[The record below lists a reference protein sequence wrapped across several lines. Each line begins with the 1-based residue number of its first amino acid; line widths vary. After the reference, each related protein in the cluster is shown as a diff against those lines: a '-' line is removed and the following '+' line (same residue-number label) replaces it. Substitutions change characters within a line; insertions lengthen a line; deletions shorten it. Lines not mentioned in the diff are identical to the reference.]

1 MTCAATARFLTPGF
15 KIFFLSS
22 IFPTLICSYLMTLAV
37 IHMAHSERSR
47 NADIDSGKN
56 FGFNFSFIYI
66 YQAPNSQAL
75 DR

>member
-1 MTCAATARFLTPGF
+1 MTCAATARFLIPGF

-22 IFPTLICSYLMTLAV
+22 IFPTLICSYLMKSAV

-47 NADIDSGKN
+47 NADSDSGKISA
-56 FGFNFSFIYI
+56 SFLALYI
-66 YQAPNSQAL
+66 YQAPNTQAL